1 MSNENE
7 SNMNEEKN
15 EKIEQSINKEVQQNK
30 ANNSISYSQCPE
42 LKFTLTS
49 NIKSFKLPLLINKSS
64 LNYIKSSGNKTTKKV
79 IIPITNT
86 SIFIG
91 GGLNLKAMRIH
102 LSNNFKYNNTVHK
115 EISNFKNNK
124 NKSVDKTN
132 VRLSENKIIQKA
144 NIDLTENKNIEI
156 SEEEVLKKIYLRWK
170 KNLKKNT
177 NSLSVISNTNHDTI
191 IVDKKKYL
199 NELISKIHF
208 SSNNTNNSNKKNNNN
223 IQENYILIK
232 QDKNNKKN
240 NIIYEIINPSSNEE
254 LEVHIN
260 NFIYKYYNDN
270 KENMINNNSSE
281 TASEKEF
288 LNNGKKKS
296 KFSSKKV
303 TVLKKNSG
311 EGGNINIHK
320 EDFYPIIILN
330 KKDIKELYEIF
341 EKDKDNKPKKNNINY
356 SIDNKTHFNI
366 LKTKL
371 KKEVKNEVNNEVKNE
386 DNNVLRAKNNKNIP
400 KNLDEIN
407 FNIFP
412 VKVEKFEYINIVPNE
427 IRTNYNIDVSNIAL
441 NQSDYMKQIKGGEN
455 EFDLLLNK
463 NKEME
468 DFSQNTPISLLQ
480 EKYFIYAVSKWIKYS
495 LPNPQSQLYIKYSYK
510 TGHPLFDPIHLVMTN
525 FTLWIER
532 IETKRNDNRKG
543 MISISSSGNYGNRA
557 NSKGKNINFSNKKK
571 GYSNIY
577 LNQTNNSSNE
587 KNQTSVKR
595 INSKTK
601 LSK

>member
-1 MSNENE
+1 MSNEK
-7 SNMNEEKN
+7 SKVNEEKN
-15 EKIEQSINKEVQQNK
+15 ENMKKSIHTEDNQNKINK
-30 ANNSISYSQCPE
+30 SISYTQCPE
-42 LKFTLTS
+42 LKFSLIS
-49 NIKSFKLPLLINKSS
+49 NIKNFKSPLSIDKSS
-64 LNYIKSSGNKTTKKV
+64 LNFIKRTNAENKTKKV
-79 IIPITNT
+79 IVPFTNT

-115 EISNFKNNK
+115 EISNFKNIK

-132 VRLSENKIIQKA
+132 VRLSENKLPVQKV
-144 NIDLTENKNIEI
+144 NIDLSENKKDVLSEAEALKII
-156 SEEEVLKKIYLRWK
+156 SLRWK
-170 KNLKKNT
+170 NNLKKNL
-177 NSLSVISNTNHDTI
+177 NSLSVISNNVNHDTI
-191 IVDKKKYL
+191 TVDKKKYL
-199 NELISKIHF
+199 NDLITKINYNSNNKNN
-208 SSNNTNNSNKKNNNN
+208 SSNNKNN
-223 IQENYILIK
+223 IQDSFILIK
-232 QDKNNKKN
+232 QDKHNKNN
-240 NIIYEIINPSSNEE
+240 NIIYEIINPCSNEE
-254 LEVHIN
+254 LEVNIN
-260 NFIYKYYNDN
+260 NFIYKYDDN
-270 KENMINNNSSE
+270 KENMSNNSLE
-281 TASEKEF
+281 TASEQNY

-296 KFSSKKV
+296 KFSSTKV
-303 TVLKKNSG
+303 TILKKNSAS
-311 EGGNINIHK
+311 NNNNHMPRD
-320 EDFYPIIILN
+320 DFVPIIILN
-330 KKDIKELYEIF
+330 KNDIKELHEIF
-341 EKDKDNKPKKNNINY
+341 EKSNDIKPKKNINNNNY

-366 LKTKL
+366 LKK
-371 KKEVKNEVNNEVKNE
+371 E
-386 DNNVLRAKNNKNIP
+386 DNNILRAKNPKNVQ

-441 NQSDYMKQIKGGEN
+441 NQSDYMKQMKGGEN